1 MKMYKNHINMFAAIQ
16 LERKGGVLQF
26 KKLGVGILGII
37 IGINLITMVVA
48 FSHSMINIKKIKD
61 LNEFLSQPEVLQTIK
76 NEEAISSKNSNY
88 QKDLDTFKKLNQ
100 YVGGIVS
107 FETTMY
113 DDISMVK
120 PQTVT
125 IKSFSY
131 FDNTIQIDCTT
142 QNNNPPADY
151 TKALEQTGLFQYVT
165 YKGFTT
171 SENGIVFPI
180 ICKLKAV

>member
-1 MKMYKNHINMFAAIQ
+1 M
-16 LERKGGVLQF
+16 
-26 KKLGVGILGII
+26 
-37 IGINLITMVVA
+37 
-48 FSHSMINIKKIKD
+48 
-61 LNEFLSQPEVLQTIK
+61 LQTIK

-88 QKDLDTFKKLNQ
+88 QKDLDTIKKLNQ

-107 FETTMY
+107 FETSMY

-151 TKALEQTGLFQYVT
+151 TKALEKTGLFQYVT

-171 SENGIVFPI
+171 SEDGIVFPI
-180 ICKLKAV
+180 MCKLKAV